1 MGDYILKVCPSI
13 QTSVVLGSI
22 HADHFFEP
30 LNECKMVQMK
40 VDFLQQFAQITL
52 SYISNLFHIS
62 LFYLN
67 ILSENKSTK

>member
-1 MGDYILKVCPSI
+1 MGDNILKVCPSI

-40 VDFLQQFAQITL
+40 VEFFAAICTN
-52 SYISNLFHIS
+52 Y
-62 LFYLN
+62 
-67 ILSENKSTK
+67 TKLYF